1 MFLLLLDGPRHDRR
15 HGNSALTSSPAPW
28 LTGWRDEKNE
38 ARDGTHSG
46 DDVTKLVKAVPVRM
60 SSSISGVFSGAQ
72 LLGRPRPQSS

>member
-1 MFLLLLDGPRHDRR
+1 VCAAGLCARR
-15 HGNSALTSSPAPW
+15 VPSYRSAPDLTSSPAPW

-46 DDVTKLVKAVPVRM
+46 DEVTKLVKAVPVRM
-60 SSSISGVFSGAQ
+60 SSSISGVSSGAQ